1 MQSAAGNHAVASLV
15 TQRLDAGPVQ
25 SGCVAPPVE
34 PTPADPQKD
43 PQWAHAKH
51 EIETKADATKAH
63 PPASKEVGE
72 AQNAAVAPPDDKEA
86 QAKAAHTGK
95 MDAAKPGGFDKAGF
109 IAAVKAAIAAK
120 APKNL
125 DEADKFAQSG
135 KADQVKNEVMS
146 KVTGGK
152 QASAREIK
160 DSTEATPDTSTAKD
174 KPVTPLQPPPSPS
187 APPPPDPKLLAPKPA
202 PDDQTRL
209 GADSCATDHKM
220 AEAGVTKEQLAKSN
234 EPEFTGALE
243 AKKTAEEHDANA
255 PAAVREKE
263 AQVIAGA
270 TADADATAKT
280 GLSSITASKGSAL
293 QAAGAGKQATKS
305 ADEGERSRIT
315 GEIKKIFDKTKADVE
330 GILTGLDKTV
340 SERFEEG
347 ERKAKE
353 AFVADHQARMAAYK
367 AKRYGGPGGSALWLK
382 DLLLDMPPEAN
393 ALFLESKK
401 LYESR
406 MEDVIGGIADL
417 VGSELARA
425 KARVSEG
432 RAQVQKLVAEQPKNL
447 QKLAGDAAKEIG
459 SQFEDLEKS
468 VDEKQESLVD
478 DLADKYIEARN
489 AVDEEIKK
497 LQAENKGFAGQ
508 AAEAIGGAID
518 TVKKLKDMLLGV
530 FTRAANAV
538 EKIIKD
544 PMDFLGKFVNAVKTG
559 IQNFMSNILT
569 HLKKGLQGWLFGTL
583 AEAGIEIPEK
593 FDLKGIIGLLLS
605 LLGLTWTSIR
615 TRIVNVVGEKAMSA
629 IEKGV
634 DFVKMILTEGV
645 PGLWKFIAQKI
656 SDLKEQVMSR
666 IRDFVITKVI
676 MAGVTW
682 LISLLNPAAAFIKAC
697 KMIYDAVMWFVDN
710 AQRLKDFVD
719 SVLDSVES
727 IAAGGVGKVAALIE
741 GTLSKTVPM
750 LISGLASLLGLG
762 GIADKIKS
770 ILEKVQTPVGKA
782 VDWLIAKAVKYGKKF
797 LDRLKKSKFGKAAA
811 SVKAK
816 AKAAYA
822 KGKAWAKK
830 KYEAGKAWV
839 KKKYEAGKTWAKR
852 TYRKARRR
860 IKSATQSIGDRI
872 REKCK
877 NLLGIKFHSEF
888 QTKSNGNTHTLY
900 TQSGAPKNL
909 YVASSPKPI
918 SHAFKHLDATK
929 RSDLR
934 TLEKQ
939 FQNEMDNYIQIINE
953 IFKDSEVNRLKLD
966 KATRKQ
972 FDKAKS
978 SAARA
983 EKVQKDIRAFAREN
997 MKDPLEGPG
1006 AHAPGIGTIAPYG
1019 AKISSLRGK
1028 NPVLEWKMEAEHIIP
1043 DAFIRRAMMGLKK
1056 SGEVTQEDTGYKLQ
1070 PTILIYA
1077 GAAKTKT
1084 FGSTL
1089 DGRGDLKLIR
1099 SIRNIMGMIRDKI
1112 GGSGKRF
1119 RKVKSSK
1126 KVKFKGDWRAVLKD
1140 QFNRRIE
1147 PQITRIE
1154 KTWLE
1159 RTMRYVK
1166 AEQEAIGDRR
1176 GKDATPRPSDSE
1188 LQSCFDS
1195 QKQVIGQ
1202 AIGKLVAEAD
1212 FK

>member
-1 MQSAAGNHAVASLV
+1 MRSDSNSLRRLQSAAGNHAVASLV

-202 PDDQTRL
+202 PADQTRL

-432 RAQVQKLVAEQPKNL
+432 RAQVQKFVAEQPKNL

-645 PGLWKFIAQKI
+645 PALWKFIAQKI

-676 MAGVTW
+676 TAGVTW

-727 IAAGGVGKVAALIE
+727 IAAGGVGKMEALIE

-770 ILEKVQTPVGKA
+770 ILEKVQAPVGKA

-839 KKKYEAGKTWAKR
+839 KKKYEGAKSWVKGKIYDDSPEGRQKRLDQGLAAGVAAADKYAGKPVGESILRPSLGFIKLKHGLQVLEPIKEGENWAIHAEVQRATAKSKALVESKNE
-852 TYRKARRR
+852 KARTGLTREDAIFMEWHKPAEWYPDCLYR
-860 IKSATQSIGDRI
+860 PNSRTGKGRGEKIWKFPNKTYDNGFTAGVTFWPHEGVTLTCRSGEEPRGNGVKKFREELLEEGIELDGDLAYEVDIDHVIDWSFNGIDGGEDNENLWPLYRSANRSAGTTQNRLQKVWWAES
-872 REKCK
+872 K
-877 NLLGIKFHSEF
+877 
-888 QTKSNGNTHTLY
+888 
-900 TQSGAPKNL
+900 GAP
-909 YVASSPKPI
+909 PKQTPI
-918 SHAFKHLDATK
+918 EDVPHGRWFVIK
-929 RSDLR
+929 RMR
-934 TLEKQ
+934 
-939 FQNEMDNYIQIINE
+939 
-953 IFKDSEVNRLKLD
+953 
-966 KATRKQ
+966 
-972 FDKAKS
+972 
-978 SAARA
+978 
-983 EKVQKDIRAFAREN
+983 
-997 MKDPLEGPG
+997 
-1006 AHAPGIGTIAPYG
+1006 
-1019 AKISSLRGK
+1019 
-1028 NPVLEWKMEAEHIIP
+1028 
-1043 DAFIRRAMMGLKK
+1043 
-1056 SGEVTQEDTGYKLQ
+1056 
-1070 PTILIYA
+1070 
-1077 GAAKTKT
+1077 
-1084 FGSTL
+1084 
-1089 DGRGDLKLIR
+1089 
-1099 SIRNIMGMIRDKI
+1099 
-1112 GGSGKRF
+1112 GSGGKR
-1119 RKVKSSK
+1119 
-1126 KVKFKGDWRAVLKD
+1126 G
-1140 QFNRRIE
+1140 
-1147 PQITRIE
+1147 
-1154 KTWLE
+1154 
-1159 RTMRYVK
+1159 
-1166 AEQEAIGDRR
+1166 
-1176 GKDATPRPSDSE
+1176 
-1188 LQSCFDS
+1188 
-1195 QKQVIGQ
+1195 
-1202 AIGKLVAEAD
+1202 
-1212 FK
+1212 